1 MNLDKLKPLIA
12 SKVEAAGYLLYDL
25 EFVQENNINI
35 LRIMIDHDHE
45 ITVDD
50 CQIVSIAV
58 DSYLDELDPIST
70 EYYLEVSS
78 PGAERELR
86 NNRDY
91 EKAKGKYVHL
101 ETFEQT
107 LEGILFENYPESI
120 LIQIKGKNVNV
131 SKIEI
136 QKIRLA
142 IKF

>member
-12 SKVEAAGYLLYDL
+12 TVVESTGYILYDV
-25 EFVQENNINI
+25 EFVKEGSQQI
-35 LRIMIDHDHE
+35 LRVSIDHDHE

-50 CQIVSIAV
+50 CQIVSAV
-58 DSYLDELDPIST
+58 LDPFLDEIDPIPT

-86 NNRDY
+86 NERDY
-91 EKAKGKYVHL
+91 EKSKGKYVIL

-107 LEGILFENYPESI
+107 LEGVLFENYPDAII
-120 LIQIKGKNVNV
+120 LQIKGKNVRIN
-131 SKIEI
+131 KIEI